1 MFRLLQVTVALLIIP
16 MMCLGMMIG
25 LSGGSIEASRERIA
39 ETLLMVPPVAGIAAL
54 VASFILW
61 RLDWSRLAYAALIAP
76 LLIWVGLLIWAQQE
90 TGFFF

>member
-25 LSGGSIEASRERIA
+25 LSGGSIEPSTQRIT
-39 ETLLMVPPVAGIAAL
+39 EILLMLPPVAGIAAL
-54 VASFILW
+54 VASFVLW
-61 RLDWSRLAYAALIAP
+61 RLDWSRLAYASLVAP